1 MKNLNF
7 SRVGITYRA
16 QMLYFLY
23 KWKYVDKPMCENLR
37 NNYSSASKKFVN
49 PFNVIMQYTKI
60 KQRY

>member
-1 MKNLNF
+1 MKNLKF
-7 SRVGITYRA
+7 ALVGITYRA
-16 QMLYFLY
+16 QMPYFLY
-23 KWKYVDKPMCENLR
+23 KWKYVDKRMCENLR